1 MSEAALS
8 ARSLSC
14 GYPGRTVLS
23 DVSLEIRSGE
33 IIALLGQNGSG
44 KTTLLKTLCGS
55 LPPVSG
61 SVNVATREI
70 GQLGSKELA
79 QLIAYV
85 PQEERS
91 DFAFSVREVV
101 TMGRLPLSA
110 TFFDS
115 EEDRLKA
122 TEAMRTADCLHL
134 ADRSIQE
141 ISAGERQRVILARA
155 LAQEAKII
163 LLDEPTAHLD
173 LGHQLEVSTLLK
185 RLAQAGYVIV
195 LAVHD
200 LQLAARTASRGLV
213 LEGGRVMLDARFS
226 DVLES
231 SSLDVAY
238 SVTFRRLK
246 DPDLGTV
253 LVPLTTL
260 APSGSEAGLPPNP

>member
-8 ARSLSC
+8 ARGLAC
-14 GYPGRTVLS
+14 GYHGRPVLS
-23 DVSLEIRSGE
+23 DVGFDLRPGE
-33 IIALLGQNGSG
+33 VVALLGQNGSG
-44 KTTLLKTLCGS
+44 KTTLLKTLCGVLS
-55 LPPVSG
+55 PLSG
-61 SVNVATREI
+61 TLTTNGKELSH
-70 GQLGSKELA
+70 LGARELA
-79 QLIAYV
+79 QNIAYV

-115 EEDRLKA
+115 DEDRQKA

-141 ISAGERQRVILARA
+141 ISAGERQRVLLARA
-155 LAQEAKII
+155 LAQEAKTI

-185 RLAQAGYVIV
+185 SLAKGGYALL

-200 LQLAARTASRGLV
+200 LQLAARTASRGIALYQGKV
-213 LEGGRVMLDARFS
+213 LLDAPIGE
-226 DVLES
+226 VLNSPKIDE
-231 SSLDVAY
+231 AY
-238 SVTFRRLK
+238 GVRFRRIE
-246 DPDLGTV
+246 DPDCGAV
-253 LVPLTTL
+253 LVPVS
-260 APSGSEAGLPPNP
+260 P